1 MKRSYITIALL
12 VFTVI
17 SSVSCIT
24 AKRKLNKPEEALGW
38 QLGAQAY
45 TFNRFTFTE
54 ALDKIASCGLNYVE
68 AYPQQEIGGGITE
81 KMDYRMSESSKQYL
95 KELLKKKNIQLVS
108 YGVIKT
114 KDDSDWR
121 KIFAFAKSMGIK
133 TITCEPE
140 ERLLPEISKLCD
152 EFGINAAIHNHPN
165 PSYYWNPETV
175 LKAIEGKSKR
185 LGACADIGHWVRSGL
200 DPVACLKKLEGKIYQ
215 LHFKD
220 LNEKGNKK
228 AHDVHWGTGV
238 NNIQG
243 VIEELK
249 QQGFKGMLSA
259 EYEYNWENNVPDVK
273 ASVENFRKMVGELK
287 R

>member
-1 MKRSYITIALL
+1 MKANKIMMIMLAVL
-12 VFTVI
+12 VQLA
-17 SSVSCIT
+17 CK
-24 AKRKLNKPEEALGW
+24 AQNNKPSNHPEGKLGW

-81 KMDYRMSESSKQYL
+81 KMDYRMSESSKKYL
-95 KELLKKKNIQLVS
+95 KNLLKKKNIKLVS

-152 EFGINAAIHNHPN
+152 EFKINAAIHNHPD
-165 PSYYWNPETV
+165 PSFYWKPETV
-175 LKAIEGKSKR
+175 LKAIDGKSKR

-200 DPVACLKKLEGKIYQ
+200 DPVESLKKLEGKIYQ

-238 NNIQG
+238 NNIAG
-243 VIEELK
+243 VIAELK
-249 QQGFKGMLSA
+249 RQGFKGMLSA
-259 EYEYNWENNVPDVK
+259 EYEYNWENNAPDVK
-273 ASVENFRKMVGELK
+273 ASVENFRKIVAETK
-287 R
+287 K

>member
-1 MKRSYITIALL
+1 MKANKIIMIMLAVLVQLTCKAQVNRSG
-12 VFTVI
+12 
-17 SSVSCIT
+17 
-24 AKRKLNKPEEALGW
+24 NHPENTLGW

-68 AYPQQEIGGGITE
+68 AYPQQVIGDGITE
-81 KMDYRMSESSKQYL
+81 KMDYHMSESSKTYL

-152 EFGINAAIHNHPN
+152 EFGINAAIHNHPD

-249 QQGFKGMLSA
+249 RQGFKGMLSA

-273 ASVENFRKMVGELK
+273 ASVENFRKMVDK
-287 R
+287 IR